1 MTEFSGAEVQIA
13 VQLETPTL
21 VHSGNATAANIQE
34 GGGTSR
40 GSTLGDGEVLDVL
53 SLTEGVETSHL
64 HHLLK
69 NYVGRG
75 PLMGYRFLRRVRRRG
90 EEG

>member
-1 MTEFSGAEVQIA
+1 MQIA
-13 VQLETPTL
+13 VHLETSS
-21 VHSGNATAANIQE
+21 VEHSGNATAAKLQE
-34 GGGTSR
+34 GERTSQ
-40 GSTLGDGEVLDVL
+40 GAILGNGEIQDVL
-53 SLTEGVETSHL
+53 LLTEGVETSHL